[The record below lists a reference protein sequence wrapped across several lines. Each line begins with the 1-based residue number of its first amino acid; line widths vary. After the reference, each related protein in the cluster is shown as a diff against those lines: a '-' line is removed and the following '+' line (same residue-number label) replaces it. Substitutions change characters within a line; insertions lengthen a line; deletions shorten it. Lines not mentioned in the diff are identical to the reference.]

1 MSNNIDFWTL
11 RDNAPI
17 IKIQI
22 AEIEI
27 QIRIFFNVNCCENMF
42 ESHQKGNDYRTAFAK
57 SIFYMYPVSYTHLDV
72 YKRQDLLWT
81 IHTDCR

>member
-42 ESHQKGNDYRTAFAK
+42 ESYQKGDDYRTAFAK
-57 SIFYMYPVSYTHLDV
+57 
-72 YKRQDLLWT
+72 
-81 IHTDCR
+81 

>member
-27 QIRIFFNVNCCENMF
+27 QIRIFFNVNCCELF
-42 ESHQKGNDYRTAFAK
+42 
-57 SIFYMYPVSYTHLDV
+57 
-72 YKRQDLLWT
+72 
-81 IHTDCR
+81 